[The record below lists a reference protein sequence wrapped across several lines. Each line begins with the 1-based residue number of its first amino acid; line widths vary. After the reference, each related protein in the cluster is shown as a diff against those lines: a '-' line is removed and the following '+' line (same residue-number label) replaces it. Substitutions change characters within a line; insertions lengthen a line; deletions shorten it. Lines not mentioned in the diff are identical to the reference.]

1 MKGNTIAEK
10 KMVQIGNGNIVLY
23 EHKNAKDVNAE
34 LLKLLSTI
42 TATIDLEILDFIYLK
57 EEGRKNNLENIFV
70 HHHLSMM

>member
-10 KMVQIGNGNIVLY
+10 KMVQIGNGHIVLY
-23 EHKNAKDVNAE
+23 EHNNAKDVNAE

-70 HHHLSMM
+70 HHYLSMM